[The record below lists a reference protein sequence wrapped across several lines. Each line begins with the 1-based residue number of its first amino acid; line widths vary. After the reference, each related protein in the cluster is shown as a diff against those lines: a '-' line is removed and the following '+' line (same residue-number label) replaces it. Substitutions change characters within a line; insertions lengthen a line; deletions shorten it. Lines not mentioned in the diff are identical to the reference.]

1 MQQLLAHPVFLTVAP
16 LSLNA
21 RNFLISEPVL
31 SQFVAEEMKMVQ
43 VVSDLCSFVT
53 SSYLQNSPQ
62 IWAHKC
68 DMGGK
73 LGGQSILTW
82 A

>member
-43 VVSDLCSFVT
+43 AVSDLCCCISFLT

-73 LGGQSILTW
+73 LGGKSI
-82 A
+82 